1 MVRENQELKNQLEKK
16 EEDGFNDSTE
26 QLVAENEKLKTQLSD
41 MIDKYKNLYKIIME
55 LQEERKAFKIQI
67 ENQKR

>member
-16 EEDGFNDSTE
+16 EENGFNDSTE